1 MFNDIIN
8 IKFCCLYIFI
18 LILHFVPGLL
28 HCVWFKVVIMKVF
41 IVFCKELNHQDSTR
55 SSSEN
60 RQISRLWKRFN
71 DPHLSFV
78 LAPSSGRKNYY
89 SSKGGSQLMEH
100 ENSIVI
106 KKHNFHSALC
116 VQSQTRTHRGVPLR
130 RTKLWLYDDGTT
142 VLVLVLV
149 LLNCE
154 GHMLSCS
161 YEDVLQLQT
170 SVKISC

>member
-1 MFNDIIN
+1 MFNNIIN
-8 IKFCCLYIFI
+8 IKFYCLYIFI

-78 LAPSSGRKNYY
+78 LAPSSGRKKKKEEV
-89 SSKGGSQLMEH
+89 SWWSTKTVSWWTVG
-100 ENSIVI
+100 I
-106 KKHNFHSALC
+106 KKHTTFIQLFVSRVKPELTMT
-116 VQSQTRTHRGVPLR
+116 VQWRDHGSGSGSGSV
-130 RTKLWLYDDGTT
+130 KLWRSH
-142 VLVLVLV
+142 VV
-149 LLNCE
+149 
-154 GHMLSCS
+154 M
-161 YEDVLQLQT
+161 
-170 SVKISC
+170 

>member
-1 MFNDIIN
+1 MFNDNIN
-8 IKFCCLYIFI
+8 IKFYCLYLFI

-78 LAPSSGRKNYY
+78 LAPSSGRKNYHG
-89 SSKGGSQLMEH
+89 SKGGSQLMEH
-100 ENSIVI
+100 ENSIGI
-106 KKHNFHSALC
+106 KKHTTFIQLFVSRVKPELTVTVRWRDHGSGSGSGS
-116 VQSQTRTHRGVPLR
+116 V
-130 RTKLWLYDDGTT
+130 KLWRSH
-142 VLVLVLV
+142 VV
-149 LLNCE
+149 
-154 GHMLSCS
+154 M
-161 YEDVLQLQT
+161 
-170 SVKISC
+170 

>member
-8 IKFCCLYIFI
+8 IKFYCLYIFI

-71 DPHLSFV
+71 DPHLCFV

-89 SSKGGSQLMEH
+89 SSKGGSQLSMKTVSFIQLFVSRVKPELTVTFSWG
-100 ENSIVI
+100 EPN
-106 KKHNFHSALC
+106 C
-116 VQSQTRTHRGVPLR
+116 G
-130 RTKLWLYDDGTT
+130 RTKTGPRFWFWF
-142 VLVLVLV
+142 
-149 LLNCE
+149 C
-154 GHMLSCS
+154 
-161 YEDVLQLQT
+161 
-170 SVKISC
+170 